1 MTCCPGEPADG
12 QHAELKIAP
21 AGGAGGGLNGA
32 SCIVGTDPGSIVPP
46 AVTAL
51 DAISDPVPFAVD
63 NGIVGKAPILP
74 GPVAE
79 ADQQSC
85 ASSEEPPPVPWKVN
99 GRFEI
104 RGQLGSGSYSVV
116 HLGYDLLKKED
127 VAVKFE
133 WVDAKKGR
141 RLMHEAALLTSM
153 AGTSGADGFP
163 RVRWWGNQDQYNIMV
178 MELLGPSLEY
188 LFKKCGKQFSTKTTV
203 MLAEQMIDR
212 IQFVHSCGIVHR
224 DIKPHNFL
232 VGAGDAGEG
241 KVYIMDFGLAKR
253 YLDPETGAHIPCVK
267 KRGVTGTVR
276 YTSLNVHK
284 GLEPSR
290 RDDLGA
296 IGYVLMQFQL
306 GRLPWQGISAQSNRT
321 KQKRIGRKKEQTTH
335 EELCKGFP
343 DEFATWL
350 SYCDSLSYAERPDYD
365 HLRSLLRAICAKHE
379 FVMDGK
385 FDWTGR
391 AECSALKE
399 KAMQEGL
406 PSRALEDRVA
416 DEAAEGRS
424 RSPRRRK
431 HGWDDGLADG
441 AAAGG
446 IGMLPGTSIPDRD
459 FVFGVDGCK
468 GKSGPR
474 LPSKGDEMEYSYR
487 SYEESEESEES
498 YLEESEEEDDEGTK
512 VCEERHGLD
521 EQQSG
526 GKSEGCGE

>member
-1 MTCCPGEPADG
+1 MFDSSLSRQHEEPKMA
-12 QHAELKIAP
+12 A
-21 AGGAGGGLNGA
+21 AGGDGGDFNEV
-32 SCIVGTDPGSIVPP
+32 SCIIDTEPTHIVPP

-51 DAISDPVPFAVD
+51 DAITDVPLDVD
-63 NGIVGKAPILP
+63 NGFVGKAPILP
-74 GPVAE
+74 GGALAE
-79 ADQQSC
+79 ADRQSC
-85 ASSEEPPPVPWKVN
+85 VSSEEPPPVPWKVN

-141 RLMHEAALLTSM
+141 RLMHEAALLTGM
-153 AGTSGADGFP
+153 AGTSGAEGFP

-203 MLAEQMIDR
+203 MLAEQMLDR

-232 VGAGDAGEG
+232 VGAGDAGVG

-253 YLDPETGAHIPCVK
+253 YLDPETGAHIGCVK

-284 GLEPSR
+284 GYEPSR
-290 RDDLGA
+290 RDDLVA

-306 GRLPWQGISAQSNRT
+306 GRLPWQGISAASNRT
-321 KQKRIGRKKEQTTH
+321 KQKRIGRKKEQTPH
-335 EELCKGFP
+335 DELCKGFP
-343 DEFATWL
+343 EEFVTWL
-350 SYCDSLSYAERPDYD
+350 NYCDGLSYADRPDYD

-379 FVMDGK
+379 FVMDGQ
-385 FDWTGR
+385 FDWIGR
-391 AECSALKE
+391 HECSALRD

-406 PSRALEDRVA
+406 PPRGLDERV
-416 DEAAEGRS
+416 DNEGRS
-424 RSPRRRK
+424 RTPRRRK
-431 HGWDDGLADG
+431 HGWSDV
-441 AAAGG
+441 AGG
-446 IGMLPGTSIPDRD
+446 VGGLPGMPLDPD

-468 GKSGPR
+468 GKSGPK
-474 LPSKGDEMEYSYR
+474 LPSNPAEEMEYSYR

-498 YLEESEEEDDEGTK
+498 YLEEEEEEGAGTQ
-512 VCEERHGLD
+512 VCDERHGV
-521 EQQSG
+521 
-526 GKSEGCGE
+526 EGS